1 MQTQALIIIFKKQ
14 NKNKRQHQDYIKY
27 WEIIWD
33 YISLN
38 QIDKSKK

>member
-1 MQTQALIIIFKKQ
+1 MQTQALIIISKRQ
-14 NKNKRQHQDYIKY
+14 NKNKRQKQDYITY